1 MVTVR
6 ASEGVFVSTLARRR
20 TEWKIAVPRRC
31 TAQKT
36 SKAGLRVHSVRLVIL
51 LDEHHED
58 QGHDSQHHG
67 HDLLE

>member
-1 MVTVR
+1 MENSR
-6 ASEGVFVSTLARRR
+6 PPTLLRPEKP
-20 TEWKIAVPRRC
+20 TKP
-31 TAQKT
+31 
-36 SKAGLRVHSVRLVIL
+36 GLRVHSLRLVIL